1 MALMPR
7 LANRIPGLGR
17 WLRRGADN
25 GARTATPASKAN
37 PPAEDPLLEIGR
49 LLRQEREAR
58 GLNLRQLALE
68 TRISTPVLEALERG
82 WRDRLPEGA
91 YLRTMLPLLE
101 QHLQLPAG
109 SLAAALPA
117 DSRHP
122 QPRGGGRGGL
132 LQRFTPGSIDV
143 FSTWQGTVI
152 YGGLC
157 LGLIYALN
165 LQQQQ
170 LAAANLLSLR
180 PIPPLPAA
188 EQTKAPSAGT
198 TLLQAYPDLRPLQQ
212 ARQGLAQSTLRQ
224 LERQGDSRSPG
235 VLQLNLSQASGV
247 SFSSEAGP
255 RSSLKGAQGEL
266 VLQLQPPL
274 QLAITPP
281 PKPGEVMWNGQPLP
295 ALDKQPGRYRL
306 PAVSARDAGPAPPA
320 PAAAP

>member
-17 WLRRGADN
+17 LLRRGQADST
-25 GARTATPASKAN
+25 GPQGQSPTE
-37 PPAEDPLLEIGR
+37 AEDPLLALGR
-49 LLRQEREAR
+49 RLREEREAR

-109 SLAAALPA
+109 CLHAALPA
-117 DSRHP
+117 EARRP
-122 QPRGGGRGGL
+122 QPRGGRGGL

-152 YGGLC
+152 YGALC

-165 LQQQQ
+165 LQQQR

-188 EQTKAPSAGT
+188 EQSKPASPGT
-198 TLLQAYPDLRPLQQ
+198 SLLQAYPELRPLAQ
-212 ARQGLAQSTLRQ
+212 ARAGLSQAALRQ

-235 VLQLNLSQASGV
+235 VLQLNLSQAS
-247 SFSSEAGP
+247 SLHFSSEAGS

-274 QLAITPP
+274 QVAITPA
-281 PKPGEVMWNGQPLP
+281 PKPGEVLWNGQPLP
-295 ALDKQPGRYRL
+295 ALVKQPGQYRL
-306 PAVSARDAGPAPPA
+306 PAPVASGRGAAPAPPA